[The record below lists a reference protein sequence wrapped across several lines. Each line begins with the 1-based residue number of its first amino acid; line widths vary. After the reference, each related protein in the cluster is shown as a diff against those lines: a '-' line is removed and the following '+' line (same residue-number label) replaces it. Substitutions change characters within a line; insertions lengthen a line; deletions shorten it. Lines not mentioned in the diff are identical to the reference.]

1 MKTMIRAAAIGLIAL
16 GSPAFAGVYTD
27 DLSRCLV
34 EKTTTEDKTALV
46 QWIFVAMA
54 QHPSVSALQ
63 KVTPADVKSYNSKAG
78 ALFTKLLTETCVE
91 TSKKAIKYEGA
102 VAIQSA
108 FQVLGQ
114 AAAGELFVHP
124 DVTKVM
130 SGLEEFLDT
139 KKLEALGK

>member
-34 EKTTTEDKTALV
+34 EKTSKEDKTALV

-63 KVTPADVKSYNSKAG
+63 KVTPDDVKLYNSKAG
-78 ALFTKLLTETCVE
+78 ALFTKLLTETCVDV
-91 TSKKAIKYEGA
+91 SKKAIKYEGA

-130 SGLEEFLDT
+130 SGLEEFLDS
-139 KKLEALGK
+139 KKLEALAQ

>member
-1 MKTMIRAAAIGLIAL
+1 MKTLIRVTAIGLIAL
-16 GSPAFAGVYTD
+16 GTPAFAGVYTD

-34 EKTTTEDKTALV
+34 EKTTKEEKTALV

-63 KVTPADVKSYNSKAG
+63 KVTAEDVRLYNSKAG

-102 VAIQSA
+102 VAIQAA

-130 SGLEEFLDT
+130 SGLEEFLDGN
-139 KKLEALGK
+139 KLEALSQ